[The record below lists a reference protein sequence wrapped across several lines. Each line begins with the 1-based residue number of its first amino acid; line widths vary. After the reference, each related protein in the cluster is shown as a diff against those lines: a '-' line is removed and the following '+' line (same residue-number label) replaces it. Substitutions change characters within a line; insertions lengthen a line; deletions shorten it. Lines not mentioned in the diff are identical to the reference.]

1 MTAVAGTPP
10 DRQAMHSSRLS
21 IASRFSRASGFA
33 YGLLAVFLLAGS
45 SPASTTT
52 PPLAPGAPPDS
63 LTDAEFWSFFTGMSE
78 AGGHFLSENFVSN
91 EVSFQE
97 VIPTLQKTLTPNG
110 VYLGVGPEQNFTYIA
125 NLAPKMA
132 VIFDIRRQN
141 AMQHLMYKALFEMSP
156 RRVDFVAKL
165 FSRPSVEKLPAGI
178 AVQAMFDSASRAAP
192 SDSAYQAN
200 FADIIDLL
208 TVKKGFGLSKDD
220 IATIEHVY
228 KVFFTAGPAV
238 NYGYR
243 MGMPVYRTA
252 YPDYGLLQSATN
264 ADSVQTAFLA
274 TEPNYNA
281 IRVMQ
286 LRNLIVPVVG
296 DFGGPSAIRSVGK
309 WLSERQMT
317 VTAFYVSNVEQ
328 YLFRDLPAN
337 DRFYANVSALPI
349 DTTSRFIRSVPRSGG
364 MPMVTFS
371 QSTFPAAGSYT
382 SISITRD
389 AQGNTVTQ
397 TIRDSAGVRLV
408 QTTVDSAAV
417 TAPGSFRLRRDS
429 TQTRTDTMRIP
440 TMTRDS
446 LRYDT
451 TAVAQLRNLI
461 ARRDSIVRLNSTWQI
476 AGPTPGTQVFM
487 GGLLTSGIASVT
499 KTLESFFAGQLK
511 RYDDVINMTRTTG
524 WR

>member
-1 MTAVAGTPP
+1 
-10 DRQAMHSSRLS
+10 MHSSSLS
-21 IASRFSRASGFA
+21 TPSRFSRASGFA
-33 YGLLAVFLLAGS
+33 YGLLAVFLAVGS
-45 SPASTTT
+45 SPATTT
-52 PPLAPGAPPDS
+52 QPLTPVAPPDS
-63 LTDAEFWSFFTGMSE
+63 LTDAEFWSFFTSMSE
-78 AGGHFLSENFVSN
+78 PGGHFLSENFVSN

-97 VIPTLQKTLTPNG
+97 VIPTLQKGLTPNG

-156 RRVDFVAKL
+156 RRVDFVSKL
-165 FSRPSVEKLPAGI
+165 FSRPTVAALPANI
-178 AVQAMFDSASRAAP
+178 AVQAMFDSASKAAP
-192 SDSAYQAN
+192 NDSAYQAN
-200 FADIIDLL
+200 FEDIIEFL
-208 TVKKGFGLSKDD
+208 TARKGFGLSKED

-243 MGMPVYRTA
+243 MGMPVYRTT

-264 ADSVQTAFLA
+264 ADSIQTAFLA

-281 IRVMQ
+281 VRVMQ

-309 WLSERQMT
+309 WLTERQMT

-349 DTTSRFIRSVPRSGG
+349 DTTSRFIRSVPRTGGLPMMTFQSRAFSTGGISG
-364 MPMVTFS
+364 
-371 QSTFPAAGSYT
+371 Y
-382 SISITRD
+382 SITRD
-389 AQGNTVTQ
+389 SRGNTITQ
-397 TIRDSAGVRLV
+397 TFRDSAGITLV
-408 QTTVDSAAV
+408 QTTVDSV
-417 TAPGSFRLRRDS
+417 RRDS
-429 TQTRTDTMRIP
+429 SGRTYTFTNNMVTSSDSTRADTSM
-440 TMTRDS
+440 
-446 LRYDT
+446 L
-451 TAVAQLRNLI
+451 AQLRTMMS
-461 ARRDSIVRLNSTWQI
+461 RRDSILRLNAQWQI
-476 AGPTPGTQVFM
+476 AGPTPNTQVFM
-487 GGLLTSGIASVT
+487 GGLLTSGIASMSR
-499 KTLESFFAGQLK
+499 TLTSFFAGELK
-511 RYDDVINMTRTTG
+511 TYDSVINMTKVTG